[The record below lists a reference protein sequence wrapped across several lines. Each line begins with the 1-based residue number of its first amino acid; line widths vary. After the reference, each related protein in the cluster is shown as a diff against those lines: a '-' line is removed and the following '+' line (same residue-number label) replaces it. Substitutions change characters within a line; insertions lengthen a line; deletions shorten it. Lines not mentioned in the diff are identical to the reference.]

1 MGRFV
6 ARQERAL
13 TGFHSGARKMSKVK
27 APKSLRFEMAINS
40 VGQVIEN
47 NSGKTVSAVAGLIAV
62 ASFSGAE
69 AQQSN
74 LPPVTVDAPVARPRP
89 AAARPSPDQVR
100 ARTALRR
107 AARRT
112 QPTPVAAVPFPNAGG
127 LPADRNPYANPAAPY
142 MATRVQASS
151 KFPEPILNTPKS
163 ITVLTKDVLRDQ
175 NSTSLKSAVLNTA
188 GVTLGTG
195 EGGNAFGD
203 RFFIRGFDARND
215 VFVDGI
221 RDSGVSVRENFFTE
235 QVEILRGP
243 GSSFAGRGT
252 AGGAINIVT
261 KAATTEKSF
270 YNMDTTFATDH
281 TKRVVLDVNQVISP
295 TLAIRAGGLF
305 QDAGVAGR
313 SYVKDDRDGGFV
325 AVKWTPLDSV
335 KLWAN
340 YVHTNLHGLPDFGV
354 PYYRPGSPAPAATGF
369 TNTSGGP
376 FTDFGV
382 KRDTFYGLVNRDYY
396 SIKQDIG
403 TFGGEITIT
412 PDLTLSNKT
421 RVQRSVQDYIGTL
434 PEAPITVTGN
444 ALPQWTLSLNPQSRY
459 QANENVANVSEAVYK
474 TQLGG
479 WKNTLT
485 GGIEYSRELSSID
498 KYLGLS
504 SEGLPGGTPG
514 GNFTGVSIFGP
525 QRTFA
530 NPVGSPQWTG
540 LPTRI
545 SIDTTSGYLI
555 DTANYN
561 DFLILNG
568 GVRYDNYNVKVSGFG
583 TTGGNPN
590 PALWG
595 NQQKEDGIPNFN
607 LGLTLKPLPNGSV
620 YAAYATSSNPVGAEF
635 DGTSSQ
641 YGGLA
646 PFLPGNPN
654 QLFGP
659 EKNKAIEIGTK
670 WELFDRRLLVT
681 AALFQTEKEN
691 ARESQNFNNTTSAA
705 TLATLAALG
714 CTYNLPIT
722 APPTNQSCISAG
734 AAYRIQGIDLGV
746 GGKITDKWSVFGGLV
761 LMKSEVTKSLV
772 PSPQPSL
779 YPTNVGLKL
788 ANVAHQSFSM
798 LSKYQLTDVWEI
810 GGQAVYRSEMYGGT
824 FLAANQG
831 TSIPSYWRF
840 DAFVEAKVDKNWT
853 AKLFVNNITNK
864 LYYDALYQSATP
876 FVFVAPGRSVSMV
889 VSARF

>member
-1 MGRFV
+1 L
-6 ARQERAL
+6 RAIA
-13 TGFHSGARKMSKVK
+13 T
-27 APKSLRFEMAINS
+27 INS
-40 VGQVIEN
+40 VDEKSN
-47 NSGKTVSAVAGLIAV
+47 NSSGKSVSAVAGLIAV

-69 AQQSN
+69 AQQAP
-74 LPPVTVDAPVARPRP
+74 LPPVTIDAPVARPRP
-89 AAARPSPDQVR
+89 AASRPSPDALR

-107 AARRT
+107 AAQRS
-112 QPTPVAAVPFPNAGG
+112 QPAQVAAVPFPNAGG
-127 LPADRNPYANPAAPY
+127 LRADRNPYANPDAPY
-142 MATRVQASS
+142 MATRVQASG
-151 KFPEPILNTPKS
+151 KFPEPLLNTPKT
-163 ITVLTKDVLRDQ
+163 ITVLTKDVLADQ
-175 NSTSLKSAVLNTA
+175 NSTTLRSAVLNTA

-215 VFVDGI
+215 IFVDGI
-221 RDSGVSVRENFFTE
+221 RDAGVSVRENFFTE
-235 QVEILRGP
+235 QVEIHRGP

-261 KAATTEKSF
+261 KQATTEKSF

-305 QDAGVAGR
+305 QDATVAGR
-313 SYVKDDRDGGFV
+313 NYSKDDRDGGFV

-340 YVHTNLHGLPDFGV
+340 YIHTNLHGMPDFGV
-354 PYYRPGSPAPAATGF
+354 PYYRPGTPAPATGF
-369 TNTSGGP
+369 TSTSGGP

-382 KRDTFYGLVNRDYY
+382 NRNTFYGLVNRDYY
-396 SIKQDIG
+396 STKQDIG
-403 TFGGEITIT
+403 TFGGEVSIT
-412 PDLTLSNKT
+412 PDLTLSSKT

-444 ALPQWTLSLNPQSRY
+444 ANPQWTLSLNPQSRY
-459 QANENVANVSEAVYK
+459 QASENVANVTEAVWK
-474 TQLGG
+474 SQLGG
-479 WKNTLT
+479 WKNTLAA
-485 GGIEYSRELSSID
+485 GIEYSRELSAID
-498 KYLGLS
+498 KYVGLS
-504 SEGLPGGTPG
+504 SEALPGGAVG
-514 GNFTGVSIFGP
+514 GNIARVSIFNP
-525 QRTFA
+525 QFTFA
-530 NPVGSPQWTG
+530 PFAGNAQWTG

-545 SIDTTSGYLI
+545 SVDTTSGYLI

-561 DFLILNG
+561 DFVILNG
-568 GVRYDNYNVKVSGFG
+568 GIRYDNYNVKVSGFG
-583 TTGGNPN
+583 ATGGNPN

-595 NQQKEDGIPNFN
+595 SQQKEDGIPNFN

-620 YAAYATSSNPVGAEF
+620 YVAYATSSNPVGAEF

-659 EKNKAIEIGTK
+659 EKNKAIEVGTK

-691 ARESQNFNNTTSAA
+691 ARESQNITSVAA
-705 TLATLAALG
+705 GNALG
-714 CTYNLPIT
+714 CTYALV
-722 APPTNQSCISAG
+722 APAAQSCITAG

-772 PSPQPSL
+772 PSPQQALFPS
-779 YPTNVGLKL
+779 NVGLKL

-831 TSIPSYWRF
+831 TSIPSFWRF

-853 AKLFVNNITNK
+853 AKLFVANITNK

-889 VSARF
+889 LSARF